1 MIFMITLHSYSTG
14 SNENL
19 VCNKITA
26 PWSSIFCSQCSQLNR
41 NKNHVINL
49 LLHEELSWRLL
60 TKLPESISTFRIV
73 QKMWLQWPFFYT
85 CTKRFGIEEVY
96 NMYVLLLKTVA
107 MVNTESKRFLISD
120 CLIIYKWAKC
130 GKSGKTFFWS
140 GQLKIYW
147 GIHTDRKPFKCTQ
160 CGNSLYQVTWKTQ

>member
-1 MIFMITLHSYSTG
+1 M
-14 SNENL
+14 
-19 VCNKITA
+19 
-26 PWSSIFCSQCSQLNR
+26 NR

-96 NMYVLLLKTVA
+96 RNPRKVISLEKIIGYPRA
-107 MVNTESKRFLISD
+107 DFL
-120 CLIIYKWAKC
+120 
-130 GKSGKTFFWS
+130 
-140 GQLKIYW
+140 QLK
-147 GIHTDRKPFKCTQ
+147 G
-160 CGNSLYQVTWKTQ
+160 SLVTLRRHVDSQGHVWTY